1 MEFALPKIVPDI
13 QNKILSVAESHFK
26 NRGFEKTDMREIAAE
41 ADLAVG
47 TIYLHYKNKETLY
60 LNVIS
65 RSWMNMLE
73 TVEEISHKEIDP
85 EEKLKETV
93 HELVQDITRRTSL
106 NGLWMEIGSI
116 HHQQMSSN
124 LTNNHFS
131 GMRDPI
137 SKNISLILREI
148 AGKNQVQINDQKL
161 DQLGSFV
168 FIMIVDVCMQDQEKA
183 SDNASLILDLIK
195 SYLYNYKK

>member
-1 MEFALPKIVPDI
+1 LPKIVPDI
-13 QNKILSVAESHFK
+13 HNKILSVAESHFK
-26 NRGFEKTDMREIAAE
+26 NRGFDKTDMREIAAE
-41 ADLAVG
+41 ANLAVG
-47 TIYLHYKNKETLY
+47 TIYLHYQNKETLY

-65 RSWMNMLE
+65 RSWKN
-73 TVEEISHKEIDP
+73 TCGRIEEISHNEIDP
-85 EEKLKETV
+85 EEKLKEV
-93 HELVQDITRRTSL
+93 VLELAQDMTQRKSL

-116 HHQQMSSN
+116 HHHQMSGN

-137 SKNISLILREI
+137 SKDITLMLREI
-148 AGKNQVQINDQKL
+148 ADKNQVQVNDQKL

-168 FIMIVDVCMQDQEKA
+168 FIMTVDICMQDQEKA

-195 SYLYNYKK
+195 TYLTTSKK